1 MAYHKID
8 WEMISYRFK
17 RVKDC
22 AEEWGISKRRVQI
35 YCEEDR
41 IEGAFKYGQYL
52 LIPKDAKKPT
62 KKEKRKLT
70 KDVFRRNK

>member
-41 IEGAFKYGQYL
+41 IEGAFKYGQYW
-52 LIPKDAKKPT
+52 LISKDAQKPPE
-62 KKEKRKLT
+62 KE
-70 KDVFRRNK
+70 RRR

>member
-41 IEGAFKYGQYL
+41 IEGAFKYGQYW
-52 LIPKDAKKPT
+52 LIPKEAQKPPE
-62 KKEKRKLT
+62 KERKHYG
-70 KDVFRRNK
+70 

>member
-1 MAYHKID
+1 MAYYKID
-8 WEMISYRFK
+8 WEIISDRFK

-41 IEGAFKYGQYL
+41 IEGAFKYGQYW
-52 LIPKDAKKPT
+52 LIPKDAQKPPE
-62 KKEKRKLT
+62 KERKH
-70 KDVFRRNK
+70 

>member
-22 AEEWGISKRRVQI
+22 AMGYFAKTSTN
-35 YCEEDR
+35 
-41 IEGAFKYGQYL
+41 L
-52 LIPKDAKKPT
+52 LC
-62 KKEKRKLT
+62 
-70 KDVFRRNK
+70 

>member
-8 WEMISYRFK
+8 WEMISDRFK

-35 YCEEDR
+35 YCEEGR
-41 IEGAFKYGQYL
+41 IEGAFNTDNTG
-52 LIPKDAKKPT
+52 
-62 KKEKRKLT
+62 
-70 KDVFRRNK
+70 

>member
-41 IEGAFKYGQYL
+41 IEGAFKYGQHW
-52 LIPKDAKKPT
+52 LIPKDAQKPPE
-62 KKEKRKLT
+62 KERKR
-70 KDVFRRNK
+70 

>member
-8 WEMISYRFK
+8 WEMILHRHK

-22 AEEWGISKRRVQI
+22 AEEWGVSKRRVQI

-41 IEGAFKYGQYL
+41 IEGAFKYGQYW
-52 LIPKDAKKPT
+52 LIPKDAQKPPE
-62 KKEKRKLT
+62 KERKRAINFDINL
-70 KDVFRRNK
+70 

>member
-8 WEMISYRFK
+8 WEIISDRFK

-41 IEGAFKYGQYL
+41 IAGAFKYGQYW
-52 LIPKDAKKPT
+52 LIPKDAQKPPE
-62 KKEKRKLT
+62 KERGRG
-70 KDVFRRNK
+70 F

>member
-8 WEMISYRFK
+8 LELISYKFK

-35 YCEEDR
+35 YCEKACWL
-41 IEGAFKYGQYL
+41 GFQ
-52 LIPKDAKKPT
+52 PN
-62 KKEKRKLT
+62 
-70 KDVFRRNK
+70 NKF

>member
-17 RVKDC
+17 RVKYC
-22 AEEWGISKRRVQI
+22 AEEWGISKRRVQV

-41 IEGAFKYGQYL
+41 MKVL
-52 LIPKDAKKPT
+52 LNTDNIG
-62 KKEKRKLT
+62 
-70 KDVFRRNK
+70 